1 MIVRI
6 IYDLSLNEV
15 YMKYEHSLSRLK
27 IRNHRLPRVLTSI
40 FLGLTC
46 IIDDMHDV

>member
-1 MIVRI
+1 MIVRV

-27 IRNHRLPRVLTSI
+27 IRNRRLPRTLTS

-46 IIDDMHDV
+46 IIDDTHDV